1 MPARTQRRGYA
12 AVYKQGIM
20 AGYESLDLVG
30 KVLPC
35 VGRALDSLLISAWR
49 GQRDLGA
56 LDKPAGM
63 RRLICWSGRSP
74 SCGGRTSV
82 DDLGRQRAT
91 MPDTAGRVPIESTP

>member
-1 MPARTQRRGYA
+1 
-12 AVYKQGIM
+12 M

-56 LDKPAGM
+56 LDKPAGHAPADLLEREIAQL
-63 RRLICWSGRSP
+63 RREN
-74 SCGGRTSV
+74 
-82 DDLGRQRAT
+82 QR
-91 MPDTAGRVPIESTP
+91 R